1 MEEDNEINK
10 DQFYDLPSYC
20 NYQPTNSKPEL
31 YNTNTEIIQ
40 KSDNYC
46 SYICS
51 ECKKSPLIELYKDM
65 KNIIYTCSCSD
76 NKIISIKEFLD
87 NNINKNLTDLLSSTS
102 EIIVDDPN
110 EENENLIL
118 HDNIEGVICTVHN
131 QKFEYFCK
139 TCLVNICSECLD
151 NHGDKKLHHII
162 EFKNIIIDKNKIKQL
177 INDVKINDNTNINIS
192 SSDKSEYQ
200 KSYYIYPYKSELL
213 KLTQKEKKEYHQL
226 INIIIDNYKFFPNYV
241 HFCNMQNILDFHYKF
256 QKIKTEE
263 TKDIKDKN
271 KSKESTVMKL

>member
-1 MEEDNEINK
+1 MEVDNETNK
-10 DQFYDLPSYC
+10 DQFYNLSSYC

-31 YNTNTEIIQ
+31 FNLFLSNIESQKSIIIINTNTEIIQ

-65 KNIIYTCSCSD
+65 RNIIYTCSCSD

-131 QKFEYFCK
+131 QKFEYFC
-139 TCLVNICSECLD
+139 
-151 NHGDKKLHHII
+151 
-162 EFKNIIIDKNKIKQL
+162 
-177 INDVKINDNTNINIS
+177 
-192 SSDKSEYQ
+192 
-200 KSYYIYPYKSELL
+200 
-213 KLTQKEKKEYHQL
+213 
-226 INIIIDNYKFFPNYV
+226 
-241 HFCNMQNILDFHYKF
+241 
-256 QKIKTEE
+256 
-263 TKDIKDKN
+263 
-271 KSKESTVMKL
+271 